1 MVNSF
6 GELIERERKKKGW
19 SYDRLSQETERFGN
33 GLSSSYLYRLVKGK
47 QNNGS
52 YDPTTKTV
60 KVLMDALQLDIVE
73 VLQSIGF
80 GEPLKDLYY
89 EGFIQPVELKEL
101 LLYADLFLEMESI
114 KLKTSRRQKKL
125 IGDFIYDLFEAA
137 TDQEKLESFSSKS
150 LEYAKKLGE
159 FIAQDEFVIEL
170 GFLEDNFE
178 INVEVMIKKYEI
190 TKEEIIKDLN
200 KLDTEALFD
209 ADSSFPL
216 FLVGEHWLCEKNDS
230 IITVID
236 KISELSKLYRKD

>member
-19 SYDRLSQETERFGN
+19 SYDRLSQETEKLGN

-47 QNNGS
+47 QNKGS

-89 EGFIQPVELKEL
+89 EGFIQPIELKDL
-101 LLYADLFLEMESI
+101 LLHADFFIETETS
-114 KLKTSRRQKKL
+114 KLKTSRRQRKL
-125 IGDFIYDLFEAA
+125 LGDFIYELYEA
-137 TDQEKLESFSSKS
+137 TMDRENLEVFSSKTFD
-150 LEYAKKLGE
+150 YAKKLGE
-159 FIAQDEFVIEL
+159 FIAEDEFVIEL
-170 GFLEDNFE
+170 GVLEDDFE